1 MYKTFIFKQRAKIQ
15 WHERSLQL
23 SISCCDDLL
32 QLAELDI
39 ATELSSQLGA
49 GHVASSKFILRYAST
64 E

>member
-1 MYKTFIFKQRAKIQ
+1 MAWEIIVVKY
-15 WHERSLQL
+15 L
-23 SISCCDDLL
+23 SCCNDLL